1 MTVTVVLPGA
11 LADHAG
17 GQRRFDVDG
26 PTVEAALRAL
36 PVSQLVIDGSGE
48 LRPILRVYVDGND
61 VRDLDGLATVVADG
75 GEVRVVA
82 SAAGGS

>member
-1 MTVTVVLPGA
+1 MSVTVVLPGA
-11 LADHAG
+11 LADQAG

-36 PVSQLVIDGSGE
+36 PVSELVIDGSGE
-48 LRPILRVYVDGND
+48 LRPIVRVYVDGND
-61 VRDLDGLATVVADG
+61 ARDLDGIATVVADG
-75 GEVRVVA
+75 AEVRVVA